1 MNKRLVWLAPIA
13 LAVLLSGCSIT
24 LQVSQLAPN
33 SILGNSVAFTIE
45 NRSGLF
51 PDGHG
56 TYHFNRDGMAF
67 DANLIQARTWIY
79 KREDHRSATLS
90 LTFEPPGSTDLMVNC
105 DLTFRD
111 QDSGEYKCKYAQR
124 TSTMVVDFIVKGSSD
139 GTFRIRV
146 IGQIGA

>member
-45 NRSGLF
+45 DLSGLF

-111 QDSGEYKCKYAQR
+111 RDSGEYKCKYAQR